1 MVEGYPK
8 YAYSP
13 CPRHMQLA
21 WSVKVKPVIK
31 GGLKKGI
38 FGKTLFKIFSFYREE
53 KVQFRFYPFL
63 CNFLKL

>member
-21 WSVKVKPVIK
+21 WSVKVKSVIK

-38 FGKTLFKIFSFYREE
+38 FGKTLFKIFSLALSALDKSASVFAWT
-53 KVQFRFYPFL
+53 
-63 CNFLKL
+63 C